1 MILVDGHNLI
11 GRSRRLSLD
20 EEEAS
25 REELLR
31 RIGAVKSHKGEAV
44 VVVFDGNRPRGNRGE
59 KAGSVAVFYTP
70 SGHSADE
77 EIIRRVDSAKSPHTV
92 TVVTSDLG
100 LAARAKARGA
110 RTCPCERFW
119 ETLTRP
125 KNSAPKKEKPDPSA
139 KDAAH
144 WLEMFRESSRK

>member
-31 RIGAVKSHKGEAV
+31 RIGAVKAHKGEAV
-44 VVVFDGNRPRGNRGE
+44 VVIFDGNRPGGNRGE
-59 KAGSVAVFYTP
+59 KSGSVAVFYTP
-70 SGHSADE
+70 SGLSADE
-77 EIIRRVDSAKSPHTV
+77 EIIKRLDAAKVPHSV

-110 RTCPCERFW
+110 QICPSERFW
-119 ETLTRP
+119 ETLSRP
-125 KNSAPKKEKPDPSA
+125 KSSAPKKEKPDPSA

-144 WLEMFRESSRK
+144 WLELFQERARK